1 MTLIFVPFINLD
13 CSSSKDASSELSLI
27 FKSIFFKVKSFD
39 LKYGVEKISS
49 YAPSRLKSPLMNV
62 FSSITISLFRT
73 LAIFG
78 FKFKLKLMSVKKS
91 LSLGLKLLYLSK
103 K

>member
-1 MTLIFVPFINLD
+1 MHQVNY
-13 CSSSKDASSELSLI
+13 LI

-49 YAPSRLKSPLMNV
+49 YAPSRLKSLMNV
-62 FSSITISLFRT
+62 FSSIIISLFRT

-91 LSLGLKLLYLSK
+91 LSLGLKLSYLSK